1 MNSNVQKY
9 AKDKNIKAAAAK
21 PDDTKAQL
29 KSMLQKAQQF
39 KSSVKSAGTA
49 IDNVGLDGLMKL
61 VVMSKSEYVS
71 AYAPVLKE
79 LGKDIDAVKKLLR
92 KIEQV
97 ASGVVQDFEKL
108 VK

>member
-1 MNSNVQKY
+1 MNPNVQKY
-9 AKDKNIKAAAAK
+9 AKDKKLNTAAK

-29 KSMLQKAQQF
+29 KTMLQKAQQF
-39 KSSVKSAGTA
+39 SSSVKSASSSVDST
-49 IDNVGLDGLMKL
+49 GLDGLMRL

-71 AYAPVLKE
+71 SYAPVLKE
-79 LGKDIDAVKKLLR
+79 LGKDIDTVKKLL
-92 KIEQV
+92 KKVEQV